1 MPNPVDLP
9 HPTLKKFC
17 LEPFGAIYR
26 QESAHQKGRERFT
39 DSPEGAREC
48 LPTHRRRFSTFR
60 LLISKWPQMAFY
72 GFKLPFGVIWSIR
85 SHFPLKQKR
94 SSDCCTIS
102 YTVVIE
108 VIWALYGRYNFL
120 RQLLE
125 RFSTLLLLISKWP
138 FAGFTLP
145 FGVIQSTWSHFPLKQ
160 KLLLQRLLPDML
172 YGSYRNVIREVARKL
187 QGSCKEVARELQRP
201 PLYIHPYT
209 YYN

>member
-85 SHFPLKQKR
+85 NHFPLKQKR

-108 VIWALYGRYNFL
+108 VIRELYGRYHFL

-138 FAGFTLP
+138 FAVSHCHLESFRAL
-145 FGVIQSTWSHFPLKQ
+145 GVISRSSRNSCSSDCCTI
-160 KLLLQRLLPDML
+160 
-172 YGSYRNVIREVARKL
+172 SYTGVTGTL
-187 QGSCKEVARELQRP
+187 
-201 PLYIHPYT
+201 
-209 YYN
+209 